1 LLVCDEVTSA
11 LDVSVQ
17 AAIIDLLRELHT
29 NMGLSLLFITH
40 NLALVRTIADQ
51 VAVMT
56 EGRIVEN
63 RGVEKLFTAP
73 QADYTRHLL
82 QNTPSIERAL
92 EENTGS
98 TR

>member
-1 LLVCDEVTSA
+1 
-11 LDVSVQ
+11 
-17 AAIIDLLRELHT
+17 
-29 NMGLSLLFITH
+29 
-40 NLALVRTIADQ
+40 
-51 VAVMT
+51 MT

-63 RGVEKLFTAP
+63 REVEELFTAP